1 MNVFDFD
8 GTIYD
13 GDSSLDFWLFCV
25 AKRPSLLRYF
35 PNQICGWLLY
45 KTGRISKGE
54 FKSRFFS
61 FFAGIPKIDV
71 FVKEFW
77 NKNERRIKSWY
88 KRMRRSDDC
97 VVSASPRFLLEEICG
112 RLGIKHLMAT
122 EVDTRTGRLLGKNCY
137 GVEKIRRLFFEF
149 ENVHVDAF
157 YSDSLSDL
165 PLAQIAEQ
173 AYLVRKGVL
182 ITWNVAES

>member
-71 FVKEFW
+71 FVEEFW

-88 KRMRRSDDC
+88 KRMRRSDDR

-137 GVEKIRRLFFEF
+137 GVEKCEVFREQFGNAEIGE
-149 ENVHVDAF
+149 F
-157 YSDSLSDL
+157 YSDSHSDK
-165 PLAQIAEQ
+165 PMADSAKK
-173 AYLVRKGVL
+173 AFFVRKNK
-182 ITWNVAES
+182 ISAWR

>member
-1 MNVFDFD
+1 MR
-8 GTIYD
+8 GKT
-13 GDSSLDFWLFCV
+13 
-25 AKRPSLLRYF
+25 AKFIEILSESNLRLALVQNRTNLKRGIQE
-35 PNQICGWLLY
+35 P
-45 KTGRISKGE
+45 
-54 FKSRFFS
+54 FFQ

-149 ENVHVDAF
+149 ENAHVDAF